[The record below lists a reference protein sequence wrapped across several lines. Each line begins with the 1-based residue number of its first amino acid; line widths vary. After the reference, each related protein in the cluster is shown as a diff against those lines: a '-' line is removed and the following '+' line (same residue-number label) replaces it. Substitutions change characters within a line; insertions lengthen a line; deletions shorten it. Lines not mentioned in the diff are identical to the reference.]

1 MPDTS
6 PKPFA
11 FVVMPFDSDFDDIYL
26 LGIKPAAEAAGYYC
40 ERLDEQI
47 FDETMLARIYNQI
60 GKADIVIGDM
70 TGRNPN
76 VFYEIGYAHALNKRT
91 VLLTKESSDIPFDLT
106 HHFHIV
112 YEGKITNL
120 NQKLTE
126 RLRHYIQNPGSEVI
140 DPFQA
145 LQLSINGIDL
155 DLSATG
161 PLEVTADHYLDS
173 NEDTLGHAVV
183 LEVGGHLPPDSQVES
198 VSCDVYLISSS
209 EFPICLVKHD
219 SHASS
224 VYSSIRQSNGTIVH
238 KPIGSLYLSR
248 GSWDTV
254 PFHLRQSKWNAAVP
268 NKIEVQLRVLSDGL
282 VRDIEL
288 NVLIPAE
295 YKNR

>member
-1 MPDTS
+1 MQNTS

-11 FVVMPFDSDFDDIYL
+11 FVVMPFDSDFDDVYQ

-91 VLLTKESSDIPFDLT
+91 VLLTKETSDIPFDLT

-112 YEGKITNL
+112 YKGKINNL
-120 NQKLTE
+120 NQQLTE
-126 RLRHYIQNPGSEVI
+126 RLRHYILNPASEVI

-155 DLSATG
+155 DLSATA
-161 PLEVTADHYLDS
+161 PIEVSADHYF
-173 NEDTLGHAVV
+173 DTDQDTMEHAVV
-183 LEVGGHLPPDSQVES
+183 LEIAGHLPSDSQVER

-209 EFPICLVKHD
+209 EFPKCLVKHD

-224 VYSSIRQSNGTIVH
+224 MYSSIRQSNGTIVH
-238 KPIGSLYLSR
+238 KPLGSLYLSR

-254 PFHLRQSKWNAAVP
+254 PFHLRQLNWNAVVP
-268 NKIEVQLRVLSDGL
+268 NKIDVKLRVLCDGL

-288 NVLIPAE
+288 NVLIPA
-295 YKNR
+295 